1 MYYGNQIIPLL
12 ITKTRQSDTYYQDV
26 KASKVFNSFTPKVGI
41 PKKENNLV
49 ADLYNLTLGK
59 TAQSLVLSGIQYA
72 PSQTP
77 TLGNIIYD
85 PVTIKVQIQK
95 EGVPVSN
102 NRVYLLDMN
111 MLCVAQTVSDSDGF
125 AYFFNKPSTYL
136 YHVIAE
142 DVKGQYVSTVVSKLS
157 GS

>member
-1 MYYGNQIIPLL
+1 MYGNQIYPLL
-12 ITKTRQSDTYYQDV
+12 TTMYQQPDTFYQDI
-26 KASKVFNSFTPKVGI
+26 KLSPIFSSFLKSSKI
-41 PKKENNLV
+41 PKRENNLV
-49 ADLYNLTLGK
+49 VDMYNLTLQK
-59 TAQSLVLSGIQYA
+59 TAQSIVLSGIQYA

-102 NRVYLLDMN
+102 NRVYLFDMN
-111 MLCVAQTVSDSDGF
+111 MLCVAQTVSDSEGF

-142 DVKGQYVSTVVSKLS
+142 DVKGQYVSTVVSRLS